1 MVVVPLPVV
10 SCASAVLDSPV
21 LWSVVAGL
29 RGVGGGGL
37 GGFSVALRV
46 AAACSC
52 VWVLLFVGVG
62 IGSAAR
68 LEFCSLVLESLCLRI
83 KSND

>member
-29 RGVGGGGL
+29 RGVGGGGF
-37 GGFSVALRV
+37 GWVFG
-46 AAACSC
+46 CS
-52 VWVLLFVGVG
+52 
-62 IGSAAR
+62 AR
-68 LEFCSLVLESLCLRI
+68 CRGM
-83 KSND
+83 

>member
-1 MVVVPLPVV
+1 MRVGG
-10 SCASAVLDSPV
+10 
-21 LWSVVAGL
+21 AGL
-29 RGVGGGGL
+29 AGALVGGGGTARCRGGL